1 MFCVREKGEEMINV
15 EIISNFVEEETE
27 LLNLKN

>member
-1 MFCVREKGEEMINV
+1 LCERKRGRNDKCV